1 MINLKGWKNPIEQAL
16 SIISFILFTFPEFDL
31 ATDPS
36 GEIEDEFA
44 LLLELSDFD
53 SAKLG
58 KDPAVWFDSLTS
70 KKLLISNRW
79 LLTALNS
86 WDSGRIPVL
95 FSITFHYYSDQFL

>member
-1 MINLKGWKNPIEQAL
+1 
-16 SIISFILFTFPEFDL
+16 L

-58 KDPAVWFDSLTS
+58 KDPAV
-70 KKLLISNRW
+70 
-79 LLTALNS
+79 
-86 WDSGRIPVL
+86 
-95 FSITFHYYSDQFL
+95 